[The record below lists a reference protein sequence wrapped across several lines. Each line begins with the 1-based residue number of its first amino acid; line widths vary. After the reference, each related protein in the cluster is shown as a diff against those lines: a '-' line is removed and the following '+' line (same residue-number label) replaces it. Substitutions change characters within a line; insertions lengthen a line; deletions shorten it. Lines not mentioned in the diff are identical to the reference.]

1 MKDKLSEYVS
11 VDRQFLRSI
20 RLDTDYGRTDAL
32 NGYVLQPSG
41 YAALETMA
49 NHLSNSQQRAFTWT
63 GPYGGGKSSLALALA
78 SLAGGDDSIRTMA
91 RKALNLKS
99 KDPVL
104 TQFGQGKSWTVLN
117 VVGKRNSITSEIGNA
132 IDQNI
137 RGDRGRKSQI
147 NGHRDVIA
155 ELVREAENADT
166 GGVLLIIDELG
177 KLLEYAALA
186 DEDVGFYQDLAE
198 TASRCKGNLIVLGI
212 LHQSFEQYALRLGTD
227 VQHEWAKVQGRYVD
241 IPLVAGSDEVLLLI
255 SRALTVKIDHPKS
268 LKIAEKVGDV
278 IRNRRPSAVSNIDAL
293 LDDSWPLHPVTA
305 ALLGPASR
313 RKFGQNE
320 RSVFGFL
327 ASAEPLSFSETLKGL
342 DADQNSYYYPDQF
355 WDYLRVNL
363 EPAILASG
371 DGHRWASCTD
381 AIARAEA
388 RFSAFHVRLVKIISL
403 IELFR
408 EGSGLIAEKDLLQYC
423 IPQCDAAFVDQ
434 TLTELT
440 SASILIFRKHLDAYG
455 IYAGSDFDIE
465 LAIRSAK
472 SKIDQT
478 MAITAN
484 NIADL
489 GPITARRHYWY
500 TGAMRWL
507 SRTIVEENE
516 LSKYIANF
524 HPTGSNCGSFILLLQ
539 SRYGD
544 QNKLIKLAKKESEAT
559 SSQGLLIGLPKNSE
573 RIYELLLNVGAL
585 DFVRGDSREL
595 HGDNVATTEINSRLR
610 TAKATLEEELR
621 DSFKNANWYFQ
632 GKLVNSVV
640 GKDANLSQIAS
651 FVADAIYP
659 VSPVIHSELVN
670 RNDISSSASKA
681 QKDLLHRM
689 LSHADQE
696 NLGYTA
702 YPADA
707 GLYFT
712 VLQGCK
718 LHRKVKGNWK
728 FCDPLNSAESNNI
741 VPAWTRAKEL
751 VFQEKAITS
760 LEDLYEL
767 WRQPP
772 YGIKNGLLPIFAL
785 AFFLSYRHQL
795 ALYIENTFT
804 PELTEAYFDEWLQDP
819 SRVTWRFVK
828 IEGSEREML
837 ELLSS
842 ALSKRLNR
850 PVLAEALDSARS
862 LVALVF
868 QLPPWTRRTDS
879 ISALAKD
886 VRRLLLHASDPHK
899 VLFTDLP
906 LVIGTNDARELSDRI
921 AEITEELLGAYEHRL
936 RQIEK
941 RVLEALNSKHD
952 LIAVNERGKSVAS
965 VGADFKLDA
974 FATRLS
980 TYVGTVADLEGLS
993 MLAIGKPTRD
1003 WTDHDI
1009 NAGEIQLISWAFEF
1023 RRLESLARVQNR
1035 PTTRHAIGVVFGTSD
1050 TVTGTFDVASSD
1062 EALINRLAEEFV
1074 QKITGE
1080 VTNEVVLAAIAQAGA
1095 TIFKKI
1101 EENREQKND

>member
-1 MKDKLSEYVS
+1 MKDKLSAYVT

-49 NHLSNSQQRAFTWT
+49 NHLRNSQQRAFTWT

-78 SLAGGDDSIRTMA
+78 SLAGGGDRIRKVA
-91 RKALNLKS
+91 RDTLKLKP

-104 TQFGQGKSWTVLN
+104 TQFGNGKSWTILN
-117 VVGKRNSITSEIGNA
+117 VVGKRGSIISEIGNA
-132 IDQNI
+132 IDKNI
-137 RGDRGRKSQI
+137 RGNRGRKPQI

-155 ELVREAENADT
+155 ELVRQAENPDT

-186 DEDVGFYQDLAE
+186 GEDVGFYQDLAE
-198 TASRCKGNLIVLGI
+198 TASRCKGNLIILGI
-212 LHQSFEQYALRLGTD
+212 LHQSFEQYALRLGQD

-255 SRALTVKIDHPKS
+255 SRALSVKIDHSKS
-268 LKIAEKVGDV
+268 IKTSERIGNV
-278 IRNRRPSAVSNIDAL
+278 IRKRRPSAASNVHLL
-293 LDDSWPLHPVTA
+293 LDASWPLHPVTA

-342 DADQNSYYYPDQF
+342 EADQDSYYYPDQF

-371 DGHRWASCTD
+371 DSHRWASCVD
-381 AIARAEA
+381 AIARTEA
-388 RFSAFHVRLVKIISL
+388 RFSAAHVRLVKVISL

-408 EGSGLIAEKDLLQYC
+408 EGSGLIAEKNLLQYC
-423 IPQCDAAFVDQ
+423 VPQIDAISVDQ

-472 SKIDQT
+472 SQIGQA

-489 GPITARRHYWY
+489 GPITARRHYWH

-516 LSKYIANF
+516 LTKYIANF
-524 HPTGSNCGSFILLLQ
+524 RPAGSNCGGFILLLQ
-539 SRYGD
+539 SQYGD

-559 SSQGLLIGLPKNSE
+559 GPQGLLIGLPKNGE
-573 RIYELLLNVGAL
+573 RINELLLNVGAL
-585 DFVRGDSREL
+585 EYVRGDSREL

-610 TAKATLEEELR
+610 SVKAALEEELR
-621 DSFKNANWYFQ
+621 DSFKNASWYFK
-632 GKLVNSVV
+632 GKLVDSIV
-640 GKDANLSQIAS
+640 GKHANLSQIAS
-651 FVADAIYP
+651 YVADAVYP
-659 VSPVIHSELVN
+659 ESPVIHSELVN

-718 LHRKVKGNWK
+718 LHRKVKGNWQ
-728 FCDPLNSAESNNI
+728 FCDPLNSTESSNI
-741 VPAWTRAKEL
+741 DPAWTKAKEL
-751 VFQEKAITS
+751 IFQENAIVS
-760 LEDLYEL
+760 LADLYTL
-767 WRQPP
+767 WTEPP
-772 YGIKNGLLPIFAL
+772 YGIKKGLLPIFAL
-785 AFFLSYRHQL
+785 AFFLSHRHQL

-828 IEGSEREML
+828 IEGSEKKML
-837 ELLSS
+837 ELLSL
-842 ALSKRLNR
+842 ALSKRLNK
-850 PVLAEALDSARS
+850 PVSADALDSARS

-868 QLPPWTRRTDS
+868 QMPSWTRRTDS
-879 ISALAKD
+879 ISTMAKD

-899 VLFTDLP
+899 VLFNDLP
-906 LVIGTNDARELSDRI
+906 LVIGTRDARELSEKI
-921 AEITEELLGAYEHRL
+921 AEITEELLSAYERRL
-936 RQIEK
+936 RQIEG
-941 RVLEALNSKHD
+941 RVFDALDSKDD

-965 VGADFKLDA
+965 IGADFKLDA

-980 TYVGTVADLEGLS
+980 TYVGTVSDIEGLL

-1009 NAGEIQLISWAFEF
+1009 NAGEMQLTSWAFEF
-1023 RRLESLARVQNR
+1023 RRLESLAKVQDR
-1035 PTTRHAIGVVFGTSD
+1035 PTTRHAIGVVFGTDD
-1050 TVTGTFDVASSD
+1050 TITGTFDVALSD
-1062 EALINRLAEEFV
+1062 KDLINRLAEEFV
-1074 QKITGE
+1074 QKITDGI
-1080 VTNEVVLAAIAQAGA
+1080 TNEVVLAAIAQAGA
-1095 TIFKKI
+1095 VIFKKI
-1101 EENREQKND
+1101 EQNREQKNG

>member
-1 MKDKLSEYVS
+1 MNDKLSAYVS
-11 VDRQFLRSI
+11 VDRQFLRSV

-49 NHLSNSQQRAFTWT
+49 NHLSKSQQRAFTWT

-78 SLAGGDDSIRTMA
+78 SLAGGDDPIRTIA
-91 RKALNLKS
+91 REALKLKH

-104 TQFGQGKSWTVLN
+104 TQFGKGKPWTVLN
-117 VVGKRNSITSEIGNA
+117 VVGKRASIISEIGNA

-137 RGDRGRKSQI
+137 RGNRGRKPQI
-147 NGHRDVIA
+147 NGRRDVIA
-155 ELVREAENADT
+155 ELTRQAENTDT

-186 DEDVGFYQDLAE
+186 GEDVGFYQDLAE
-198 TASRCKGNLIVLGI
+198 TASRCKGNLVVLGI

-241 IPLVAGSDEVLLLI
+241 IPLVAGSDEVLTLI
-255 SRALTVKIDHPKS
+255 SRALTVKIEHPQS

-278 IRNRRPSAVSNIDAL
+278 IRNRRPSAVSNVHSL

-327 ASAEPLSFSETLKGL
+327 ASAEPLSFSEILKGL
-342 DADQNSYYYPDQF
+342 DADQDSYYYPDQF

-371 DGHRWASCTD
+371 DGHRWASCVD
-381 AIARAEA
+381 AITRAEA
-388 RFSAFHVRLVKIISL
+388 RFSALHVRLVKVISL

-423 IPQCDAAFVDQ
+423 LPQVDAACIDE

-440 SASILIFRKHLDAYG
+440 AASILIFRKHLDAYG

-465 LAIRSAK
+465 LAIRVAK
-472 SKIDQT
+472 SQIGQA
-478 MAITAN
+478 MAVTAN

-489 GPITARRHYWY
+489 GPITARRHYWH

-516 LSKYIANF
+516 LTKYIANC

-544 QNKLIKLAKKESEAT
+544 QNRLIKLAKKESDAN
-559 SSQGLLIGLPKNSE
+559 SSQGLLIGLPRNAE

-585 DFVRGDSREL
+585 EFVRRDSREL
-595 HGDNVATTEINSRLR
+595 HGDNVATSEINSRLR

-632 GKLVNSVV
+632 GKLVESIV
-640 GKDANLSQIAS
+640 GKNANLSQISS
-651 FVADAIYP
+651 FVADTIYP
-659 VSPVIHSELVN
+659 ESPVIHSELVN

-689 LSHADQE
+689 LSHTDQE

-718 LHRKVKGNWK
+718 LHRKVKGNWQ
-728 FCDPLNSAESNNI
+728 FCDPLSSTKSNNI
-741 VPAWTRAKEL
+741 VPAWTKAKDL
-751 VFQEKAITS
+751 IFQENAIVS
-760 LEDLYEL
+760 LADLYTL
-767 WRQPP
+767 WTEPP

-785 AFFLSYRHQL
+785 ALFLSHRHQL

-819 SRVTWRFVK
+819 SRITWRFVK
-828 IEGSEREML
+828 IEGSEKKML
-837 ELLSS
+837 ELLSL
-842 ALSKRLNR
+842 ALSKRLNK
-850 PVLAEALDSARS
+850 PVSADALDSARS

-868 QLPPWTRRTDS
+868 QLPSWTRRTDS
-879 ISALAKD
+879 LSTIAKD

-906 LVIGTNDARELSDRI
+906 LVIGSRDARELTEKI

-936 RQIEK
+936 RQIEG
-941 RVLEALNSKHD
+941 RVLDALDSKND
-952 LIAVNERGKSVAS
+952 LMAINVRGKSVAS
-965 VGADFKLDA
+965 VGADFKLSA
-974 FATRLS
+974 FATWLS
-980 TYVGTVADLEGLS
+980 TYVGTVADLEGLL
-993 MLAIGKPTRD
+993 MLAIGKPERD

-1023 RRLESLARVQNR
+1023 RRLESLARVQGR
-1035 PTTRHAIGVVFGTSD
+1035 PTTRHAIGVVFGTND
-1050 TVTGTFDVASSD
+1050 TITGTFDVASSD
-1062 EALINRLAEEFV
+1062 GDLINRLAEEFV
-1074 QKITGE
+1074 QKIKGE
-1080 VTNEVVLAAIAQAGA
+1080 ITYEVALAALVQAGA
-1095 TIFKKI
+1095 VIFKKI
-1101 EENREQKND
+1101 EQTRGKKND